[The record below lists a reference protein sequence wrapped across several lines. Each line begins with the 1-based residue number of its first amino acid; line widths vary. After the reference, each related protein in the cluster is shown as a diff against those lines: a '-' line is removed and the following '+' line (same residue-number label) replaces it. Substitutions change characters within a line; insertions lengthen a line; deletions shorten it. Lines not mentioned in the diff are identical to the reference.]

1 MTKAQTW
8 KKTEDPSAKV
18 ISALTT
24 KVNFLEE
31 KLNLASNNSA
41 HATTA
46 GNPKLKIP
54 VWRTEKKGDSV
65 QRDGKTWWW
74 CPHHKKE
81 GLFDG
86 LYMTHK
92 PSEHDEWSR
101 KQKEFYAK
109 KKNKSNSANGSNAS
123 ASLTLTDSMKQAL
136 MTQGNMSEDQA
147 KACWAKVVQGN

>member
-1 MTKAQTW
+1 MDDNVFADLLIQKVKLKYNNMFKAQTW

-24 KVNFLEE
+24 KLNYLEE
-31 KLNLASNNSA
+31 KLNSSAPSALATSA
-41 HATTA
+41 EK
-46 GNPKLKIP
+46 PELKIP
-54 VWRTEKKGDSV
+54 VWRTEKKEASV

-92 PSEHDEWSR
+92 PSEHDEW
-101 KQKEFYAK
+101 
-109 KKNKSNSANGSNAS
+109 
-123 ASLTLTDSMKQAL
+123 
-136 MTQGNMSEDQA
+136 
-147 KACWAKVVQGN
+147 